1 MEKQIFESPQTT
13 LKNRVKTLQ
22 AYIWLEKPNFKL
34 LDFQKYVI
42 ACNPKYS
49 TPAGFEF
56 MRKVWYKQ
64 TSSVELTEI
73 MEQLESNIKQL

>member
-13 LKNRVKTLQ
+13 LKNRVKALQTLIWQ
-22 AYIWLEKPNFKL
+22 AKPNFKL
-34 LDFQKYVI
+34 VDFQQYVI
-42 ACNPKYS
+42 ECNPKYS
-49 TPAGFEF
+49 TPEGFEF

-73 MEQLESNIKQL
+73 MEQMENNIKQL